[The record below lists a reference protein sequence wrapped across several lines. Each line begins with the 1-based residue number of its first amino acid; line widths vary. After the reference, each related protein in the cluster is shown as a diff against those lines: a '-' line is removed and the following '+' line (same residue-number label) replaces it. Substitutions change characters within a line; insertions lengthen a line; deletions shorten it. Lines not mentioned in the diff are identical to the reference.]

1 MNNLF
6 NTEFEVSMRLL
17 LLLSNVNKPMT
28 KDEIAYLDFITIY
41 SNTYGFDSENLNG
54 ECVYP
59 LNELTI
65 QMKLIQESIKSLVV
79 TGFIK
84 VTPNK
89 DKGFVYTITND
100 GIGITQSMSSD
111 YSADY
116 KKSQY
121 EILNKIGDINIK
133 KLKELSKKKGW

>member
-17 LLLSNVNKPMT
+17 LLLFNVNKPLT

-41 SNTYGFDSENLNG
+41 SNTYGFENENLNG

-65 QMKLIQESIKSLVV
+65 QMKLIQASIKSLVV
-79 TGFIK
+79 SGFIEA
-84 VTPNK
+84 TANR
-89 DKGFVYTITND
+89 DKGFLYKITNE
-100 GIGITQSMSSD
+100 GISITQIMSSD
-111 YSADY
+111 YSYDY
-116 KKSQY
+116 SKIQK
-121 EILNKIGDINIK
+121 EIITKIGDISLT
-133 KLKELSKKKGW
+133 KLKQISKKKGW

>member
-17 LLLSNVNKPMT
+17 LLLSNVKKGLT

-41 SNTYGFDSENLNG
+41 SGTYGFEHENLNG

-65 QMKLIQESIKSLVV
+65 QMKLIQESIKKLVV
-79 TGFIK
+79 SGLINSIADKNKGFIYRI
-84 VTPNK
+84 T
-89 DKGFVYTITND
+89 DKGSSITKN
-100 GIGITQSMSSD
+100 MSSD
-111 YSADY
+111 YSIEY
-116 KKSQY
+116 KNIQKG
-121 EILNKIGDINIK
+121 IINKIGEISFN
-133 KLKELSKKKGW
+133 KLKEISKRKGW

>member
-17 LLLSNVNKPMT
+17 LLLSNVNKPLT

-41 SNTYGFDSENLNG
+41 SNTYGFENENLNG

-65 QMKLIQESIKSLVV
+65 QMKLIQASIKSLVV
-79 TGFIK
+79 SGFIEA
-84 VTPNK
+84 TANR
-89 DKGFVYTITND
+89 DKGFLYKITNE
-100 GIGITQSMSSD
+100 GISITQIMSSD
-111 YSADY
+111 YSYDY
-116 KKSQY
+116 SKIQK
-121 EILNKIGDINIK
+121 EIITKIGDISLT
-133 KLKELSKKKGW
+133 KLKQISKKKGW